1 MNIKFNGEILEV
13 SQDKSLLNLLDE
25 MNMNTTYSAVAVNN
39 QVIQKSVQSSFYPKE
54 NDVVEVLTPMQGG

>member
-1 MNIKFNGEILEV
+1 MNIKFNGEILKV